1 MPQRGRI
8 PALQRLP
15 TAAALLG
22 RTGHHDLHLLERDQH
37 PQMGWMAGLPTA
49 LAARGLWGRT
59 PLHAWPIARR
69 GPGGVLRI
77 LIDTVFERS
86 QFGLERR
93 NALLVPLNQYL
104 QRGLDIR
111 RDPVPELFG
120 QRQLSLAHA
129 ASHIPVPIFPQVR
142 PMNAYAEE
150 AREDG
155 EAESRR
161 YDLSC
166 AVLVHTFASPGFPA
180 TLALGRG
187 ALPFSVP
194 KGGSCNTSP
203 SPLWPCRPSV
213 GCSFMCGAKTF

>member
-37 PQMGWMAGLPTA
+37 PRMGWMAGLPTA

-104 QRGLDIR
+104 QCGLDIR

-129 ASHIPVPIFPQVR
+129 ASHIRVPILPQVR
-142 PMNAYAEE
+142 PMNAYVLPDAVAPDSATAECFQGDNCRV
-150 AREDG
+150 AFG
-155 EAESRR
+155 
-161 YDLSC
+161 
-166 AVLVHTFASPGFPA
+166 VHIS
-180 TLALGRG
+180 L
-187 ALPFSVP
+187 
-194 KGGSCNTSP
+194 K
-203 SPLWPCRPSV
+203 
-213 GCSFMCGAKTF
+213 

>member
-1 MPQRGRI
+1 MPQRSRI

-37 PQMGWMAGLPTA
+37 PRMGWMAGLPTA

-129 ASHIPVPIFPQVR
+129 ASHIPVPVFPQVP
-142 PMNAYAEE
+142 PMNAYVI
-150 AREDG
+150 G
-155 EAESRR
+155 
-161 YDLSC
+161 
-166 AVLVHTFASPGFPA
+166 T
-180 TLALGRG
+180 T
-187 ALPFSVP
+187 
-194 KGGSCNTSP
+194 
-203 SPLWPCRPSV
+203 RPSCIGSRGSSPYNSATFKV
-213 GCSFMCGAKTF
+213 RSAKAPIPEPRRKRVFTRPLRLLGSS

>member
-8 PALQRLP
+8 PALQRLA

-37 PQMGWMAGLPTA
+37 PRMGWMAGLPTA

-59 PLHAWPIARR
+59 PFHAWPIARR

-129 ASHIPVPIFPQVR
+129 ASHIPVPVFPQVR
-142 PMNAYAEE
+142 PMNAYYAPAYAHDEE
-150 AREDG
+150 ALPAPTCSSHLGGTGPRAHPTATICDCRQRLNSLPRG
-155 EAESRR
+155 GGDA
-161 YDLSC
+161 YLS
-166 AVLVHTFASPGFPA
+166 
-180 TLALGRG
+180 TLALRSPARTRAGR
-187 ALPFSVP
+187 A
-194 KGGSCNTSP
+194 
-203 SPLWPCRPSV
+203 
-213 GCSFMCGAKTF
+213 

>member
-1 MPQRGRI
+1 
-8 PALQRLP
+8 
-15 TAAALLG
+15 
-22 RTGHHDLHLLERDQH
+22 
-37 PQMGWMAGLPTA
+37 GLPTA

-111 RDPVPELFG
+111 RGPVPELFG

-142 PMNAYAEE
+142 PMNAYLEPEQVPAV
-150 AREDG
+150 ARDNQVCSSLHR
-155 EAESRR
+155 AFQDAVIRR
-161 YDLSC
+161 IGGNHAYGKPWAQQFSD
-166 AVLVHTFASPGFPA
+166 PGD
-180 TLALGRG
+180 
-187 ALPFSVP
+187 
-194 KGGSCNTSP
+194 
-203 SPLWPCRPSV
+203 
-213 GCSFMCGAKTF
+213 